1 MGIFKI
7 WQNICGVHRSD
18 DQTEAAGV
26 NEFFLPRLTRGFFIR
41 SSVVALLAVLIF
53 GFVLRPC
60 IIDGESMMPTYRSHG
75 FTFCKRWSYWFSSPE
90 RSDVVIINYAARQH
104 LLKRVV
110 ALAGDTVEFRNGE
123 LFVNGEKQHEPYL
136 HYISNWNLKPRTVS
150 PGCCYVVGD
159 NRSQRMEEHIFGE
172 VSIKRIKGKPLF

>member
-1 MGIFKI
+1 MFQWWHK
-7 WQNICGVHRSD
+7 VVHAHRSAD
-18 DQTEAAGV
+18 ETARGEV
-26 NEFFLPRLTRGFFIR
+26 MEFIFPRPCRGFFIR
-41 SSVVALLAVLIF
+41 MGIVALSAALLF
-53 GFVLRPC
+53 GVFLMPC